1 MATVQT
7 KDRKT
12 DSVPAGN
19 ASVRVRRGRPTKA
32 AVSIADRR
40 SRIIEVATRRFAE
53 TGFETTTVRQI
64 ADDVNILSGS
74 LYYHFDTKDD
84 ILHEIVRDPIEQ
96 MRDNA
101 VRISKA
107 PVDAEH
113 RLVALVML
121 NLGELTRNQRVFAIL
136 YNERKFFRGTQD
148 FAYVV
153 EAKKEAYLAWKA
165 VFEDGIRDDLF
176 DPHLDIY
183 LTITTILRMLNMA
196 ADWYLNDPESVDV
209 VGDYQLDQLQD
220 FHLNFAL
227 RAVRPPHRITEP
239 IPCKACEDLARFRT

>member
-1 MATVQT
+1 MATVQA
-7 KDRKT
+7 KRRKT
-12 DSVPAGN
+12 NSVPASN
-19 ASVRVRRGRPTKA
+19 ASVRARRGRPAKDD
-32 AVSIADRR
+32 VSMADRR

-53 TGFETTTVRQI
+53 TGFEATTVRQI

-84 ILHEIVRDPIEQ
+84 ILHAIVRDAIEQ

-121 NLGELTRNQRVFAIL
+121 NLGELTRNQRVYAIL
-136 YNERKFFRGTQD
+136 YHERKFFRGTQD

-153 EAKKEAYLAWKA
+153 KAKKEAYLAWKA
-165 VFEDGIRDDLF
+165 VFEDGIRDGLF

-196 ADWYLNDPESVDV
+196 ADWYRNDPESVDL

-227 RAVRPPHRITEP
+227 RAVRPPHRIAEP
-239 IPCKACEDLARFRT
+239 IPRKACEELARFRN